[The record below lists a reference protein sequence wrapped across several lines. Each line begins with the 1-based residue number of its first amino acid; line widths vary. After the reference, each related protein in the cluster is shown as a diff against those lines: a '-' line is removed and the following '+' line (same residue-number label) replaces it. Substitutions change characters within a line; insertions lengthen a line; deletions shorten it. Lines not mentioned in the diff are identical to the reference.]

1 MMVHFEPDALIPSP
15 NFVLC
20 VLISCVFMQ
29 GYTFLITSDYEREEW
44 REIIR
49 EQQKKCKLVIPYP

>member
-1 MMVHFEPDALIPSP
+1 
-15 NFVLC
+15 
-20 VLISCVFMQ
+20 MQ

-49 EQQKKCKLVIPYP
+49 EQQKKCKLVTSVTFLETG